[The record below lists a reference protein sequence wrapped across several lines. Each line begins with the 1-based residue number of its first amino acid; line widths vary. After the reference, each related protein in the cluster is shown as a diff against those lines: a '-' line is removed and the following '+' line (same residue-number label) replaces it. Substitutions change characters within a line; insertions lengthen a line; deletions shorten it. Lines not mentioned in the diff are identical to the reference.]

1 LGNATDIAISG
12 WKKHGTTALLFLL
25 TALALRFLSL
35 FPAVINHDES
45 TYIVIA
51 DALLNGQTYWI
62 DVVDTKP
69 VGIFLVY
76 AGLEWLF
83 GSSIFALR
91 VFATLMVVLT
101 AYGVYRAKLQLGS
114 HPGAARAA
122 GMIFIF
128 LCSLF
133 TFYGVSP
140 NTETYFVAL
149 TALAFWLISGQPSSL
164 RSWMAGVL
172 LGIGFVIKYVV
183 LFDALAFAALLLL
196 RDASWRTFWRQWVP
210 MGVGMTLPFLSVL
223 WYYAQLGA
231 LDTFLFYTFELSSR
245 YPETSSF
252 MDYVKSPLDFFLRF
266 FPVTLLLGSVL
277 LHRFSFPY
285 KHWGVLWGVLV
296 LIIVLLPGT
305 FYGHYYIQLMLPVSF
320 LAGEAFGVQTDRHP
334 RWLRWFLR
342 PVPGGVFLGMV
353 LILNWVFQK
362 KDYLDRRDYPRIL
375 TEYISPH
382 LDADDQVYFA
392 NDAHIGYFLLDRL
405 SPIKYVHPSLFW
417 SEKHVQ
423 ALDINVSAQMDSL
436 KASDP
441 EFILFKQDDRLESR
455 ALFWSWLQAEY
466 QLESTIDRFQIYRSR
481 ASTERTIQ

>member
-1 LGNATDIAISG
+1 M
-12 WKKHGTTALLFLL
+12 
-25 TALALRFLSL
+25 
-35 FPAVINHDES
+35 
-45 TYIVIA
+45 IA

-91 VFATLMVVLT
+91 LSATLMVVLT
-101 AYGVYRAKLQLGS
+101 AFGVYRAKLNLGS
-114 HPGAARAA
+114 HPGAARAS
-122 GMIFIF
+122 GVIFIF

-149 TALAFWLISGQPSSL
+149 TALAFWLVSDHPSSL
-164 RSWMAGVL
+164 RSWVAGIL

-183 LFDALAFAALLLL
+183 VFDALALAVLLLL
-196 RDASWRTFWRQWVP
+196 RETSWRTVWRQWVP
-210 MGVGMTLPFLSVL
+210 LGIGMLLPFLSVL

-231 LDTFLFYTFELSSR
+231 LDTFFFYTFELSSR

-252 MDYVKSPLDFFLRF
+252 LDYVKSPLDFFLRF
-266 FPVTLLLGSVL
+266 FPVTLLLGSVFVR
-277 LHRFSFPY
+277 RFSFPY
-285 KHWGVLWGVLV
+285 MHWGVLWSVLV

-305 FYGHYYIQLMLPVSF
+305 FFGHYYIQLMLPVSF
-320 LAGEAFGVQTDRHP
+320 LAGEAFSAQRFKHP

-342 PVPGGVFLGMV
+342 PVPGGIFLGLV
-353 LILNWVFQK
+353 VVLNWVFQK
-362 KDYLDRRDYPRIL
+362 KDYLDRRDYPRVL
-375 TEYISPH
+375 TEYISPY

-392 NDAHIGYFLLDRL
+392 NDAHVAYFLLDRP

-417 SEKHVQ
+417 SEKHVK
-423 ALDINVSAQMDSL
+423 ALDINVTAQIDTL
-436 KASDP
+436 KTVPP
-441 EFILFKQDDRLESR
+441 EFIVFKQDDRLENR
-455 ALFWSWLQAEY
+455 ASFWNWLSAMY
-466 QLESTIDRFQIYRSR
+466 QQVATIDRFRIYRYR
-481 ASTERTIQ
+481 GDTESTEQ